1 MIQKEILKEV
11 LLDNRNEVSRQKVI
25 PRNFHFEDFGN
36 YVFIGIRRAGKSFL
50 LYQRIQQ
57 MLAQGYTWDEML
69 YLNFEDERLIGM
81 NAENLNTILEVHASI
96 SVKRPILFL
105 DEIQNI
111 EGWDKFAR
119 RLADNKYKV
128 YITGSNAK
136 MLGKDVAT
144 TLGGRYITINVYPY
158 DFKEFLNVHEI
169 HITKQ
174 TLSATESRAEVKR
187 LFDNYFNFG
196 GFPEGA
202 LLNAKRDYITSIYQK
217 IYLGDIAARHSIE
230 NTFALRI
237 LFRKLAESIKQPI
250 SFTRITNI
258 VASTGVKI
266 AKNTV
271 INYMEYAKDAFLL
284 LPIQNIADKL
294 AERES
299 NPKYYFVDNGIL
311 GLLTMDAKTSLL
323 ENLVAI
329 SLLRWYGTEDAVFF
343 YNRNI
348 EVDFYLPDRATA
360 IQVSYSINLSTDT
373 FKREVNALV
382 KLSKVLDCKR
392 LLILTYDEED
402 IIEQNGYKIEVLPV
416 WKWLLNGTCLPEK
429 SI

>member
-169 HITKQ
+169 HMTKQ

-360 IQVSYSINLSTDT
+360 IQVSYSINLSTNT
-373 FKREVNALV
+373 FKREVDALI

>member
-323 ENLVAI
+323 ENLVVI

-373 FKREVNALV
+373 FKREVDALV

>member
-169 HITKQ
+169 HMTKQ

-373 FKREVNALV
+373 FKREVDALI

>member
-1 MIQKEILKEV
+1 MKSPDRKSFHVTFILKILGTMCLSV
-11 LLDNRNEVSRQKVI
+11 
-25 PRNFHFEDFGN
+25 
-36 YVFIGIRRAGKSFL
+36 YAG
-50 LYQRIQQ
+50 Q
-57 MLAQGYTWDEML
+57 
-69 YLNFEDERLIGM
+69 
-81 NAENLNTILEVHASI
+81 ENLFYFINAYNKCL
-96 SVKRPILFL
+96 
-105 DEIQNI
+105 
-111 EGWDKFAR
+111 R
-119 RLADNKYKV
+119 RD
-128 YITGSNAK
+128 
-136 MLGKDVAT
+136 
-144 TLGGRYITINVYPY
+144 
-158 DFKEFLNVHEI
+158 I
-169 HITKQ
+169 HGMITKQ